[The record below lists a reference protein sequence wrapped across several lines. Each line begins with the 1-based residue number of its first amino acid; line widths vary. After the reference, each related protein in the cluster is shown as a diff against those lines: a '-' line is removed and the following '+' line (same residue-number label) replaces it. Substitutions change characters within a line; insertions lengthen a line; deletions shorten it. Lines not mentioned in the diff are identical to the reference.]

1 MKTRITDGK
10 KYLALFIAFSFFLCA
25 SLTLLIALGSRM
37 ANEPSRSQTEDSE
50 SEREDLT
57 GGVIVVIDAGHGGED
72 GGAVGRNGALEKDI
86 NLSLALT
93 LSDALEAMGVATL
106 LTREEDILLY
116 DKSSDYQGQKK
127 AQDLAER
134 RRIAESCEN
143 AIFVSIHM
151 NSFPEEKYK
160 GLQVYYSENNEE
172 SMTLAKRIQSL
183 TAESLQPENNRQ
195 CKSGGNIYLLERLTC
210 PAILIECGFLS
221 NAEECELLST
231 EEYRQSLAK
240 LIATAIYGYLA
251 N

>member
-25 SLTLLIALGSRM
+25 ALTLLIALGSRI
-37 ANEPSRSQTEDSE
+37 ADEQNSFRSEEDENE
-50 SEREDLT
+50 SEELT

-72 GGAVGRNGALEKDI
+72 GGAVGRNGVLEKDI
-86 NLSLALT
+86 NLSLALS
-93 LSDALEAMGVATL
+93 LSDALESMNVSTL
-106 LTREEDILLY
+106 LTRNEDILLY
-116 DKSSDYQGQKK
+116 DKSSNYQGQKK

-172 SMTLAKRIQSL
+172 SLVLAQSIQSL
-183 TAESLQPENNRQ
+183 TARLLQPENNRQ
-195 CKSGGNIYLLERLTC
+195 CKSGGSIYLLERLTC
-210 PAILIECGFLS
+210 PAILIECGFIS
-221 NAEECELLST
+221 NTEECELLST
-231 EEYRQSLAK
+231 EEYRQSLAE
-240 LIATAIYGYLA
+240 LIAAAIYDYLK